1 MAPALFEPL
10 ALLPVGSLIAL
21 KSTMERN
28 RADSQLPTPAPIS
41 QSHPSRNLR
50 SFGSL
55 FRDWN
60 FLKTPPFSF
69 SLSLSAYL
77 QIGHTHKVQGS

>member
-1 MAPALFEPL
+1 MAPALSEPL

-21 KSTMERN
+21 KSTTEGN
-28 RADSQLPTPAPIS
+28 RADSQLPTPARIS
-41 QSHPSRNLR
+41 QSHPSQNLG

-69 SLSLSAYL
+69 SLSLSLHIYR
-77 QIGHTHKVQGS
+77 

>member
-21 KSTMERN
+21 KSTTEGN
-28 RADSQLPTPAPIS
+28 RADSHLCPHLS
-41 QSHPSRNLR
+41 E
-50 SFGSL
+50 
-55 FRDWN
+55 
-60 FLKTPPFSF
+60 PPFMKPQELWLTLQGLELSEDPSLLF
-69 SLSLSAYL
+69 LSLSLSAYL

>member
-21 KSTMERN
+21 KSTTEGN
-28 RADSQLPTPAPIS
+28 RADSHLPTPAPIS

-55 FRDWN
+55 LGDWN

-69 SLSLSAYL
+69 SLSLC
-77 QIGHTHKVQGS
+77 IFTDRTHA